1 MRTGA
6 PISGAAAG
14 ATEKALGENLH
25 DHGKGLA
32 GHGMD
37 LVSHGA
43 GLKDH
48 GAELGAKAYSTGS
61 DILFKSSSASPAT
74 AAHEAAHV
82 VQQRAGR
89 SAVQG

>member
-1 MRTGA
+1 MMRK
-6 PISGAAAG
+6 PPVSAAAAK
-14 ATEKALGENLH
+14 ATEKVLASDLH

-32 GHGMD
+32 DHGMD
-37 LVSHGA
+37 LASHGA

-48 GAELGAKAYSTGS
+48 GAELGAKAYATGN
-61 DILFKSSSASPAT
+61 DILFKSSAASPAT

-89 SAVQG
+89 SAVQR